1 MLKGNEQLDATPS
14 DNDGTP
20 SKSHPRGAGTP
31 QPCWRPSG
39 YHVGLGLVFALVLLV
54 IPGDLPAPAGP
65 PGGGLAW
72 LPGASDEQV

>member
-1 MLKGNEQLDATPS
+1 MLKDNEQLDATRS

-20 SKSHPRGAGTP
+20 SKSHPPGAGTP

-54 IPGDLPAPAGP
+54 IPGDQLASVWPRGN
-65 PGGGLAW
+65 GLAR
-72 LPGASDEQV
+72 LHGASDE